1 MVVLALEGEP
11 FAGWRR
17 PHAENDLEL
26 FLEHL
31 EPLTQRREGHT
42 MGVVLRVEPAR
53 AQPQLDASVT
63 HRVNLGHGD
72 RKDARQAKG
81 HGCDERAQPYAG
93 GLAGDAG

>member
-1 MVVLALEGEP
+1 MVDTVHVHFLAGEQRFDEAERFGQP
-11 FAGWRR
+11 VDAGAR
-17 PHAENDLEL
+17 PLVGHARHAEVIC
-26 FLEHL
+26 
-31 EPLTQRREGHT
+31 GH
-42 MGVVLRVEPAR
+42 AR

-93 GLAGDAG
+93 GLAGDAGQRDP